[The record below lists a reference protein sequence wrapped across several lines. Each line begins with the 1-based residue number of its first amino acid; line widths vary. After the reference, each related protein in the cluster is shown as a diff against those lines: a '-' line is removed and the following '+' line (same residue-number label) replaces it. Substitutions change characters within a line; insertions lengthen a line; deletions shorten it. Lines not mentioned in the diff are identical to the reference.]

1 MPPLEST
8 VADVRSRITRLRGRG
23 GSMNELNT
31 RSTLIE
37 PILEALGWDTKN
49 TAEVD
54 REYRRKPTA
63 NPVDFALLL
72 LGSPRLFIEA
82 KALGMD
88 LHDDRWT
95 VQVLS
100 YAAMSGV
107 EWCVLTN
114 GDEYRLYNAHAAV
127 DVDGKLFRR
136 FKISDA
142 AQQGFALA
150 TLQLLSKDKLTEN
163 LISVLWKAQFIDRRV
178 EAALQDVF
186 VEPDAALVRL
196 VQKRAPELKPAEVR
210 DSIRRADLK
219 VKFPTELAAVRGAP
233 PQSRPVAESRHAAAV
248 KPARAARTSPKTSG
262 VTLADLIA
270 SGLIKAPLALACDY
284 KRTHF
289 DARIEA
295 DGRVTFA
302 GTSYDSLSTA
312 AGEARATV
320 IGIPEGLKRPATNGW
335 VFWKFRDPV
344 TGKLAEIDALRRRHL
359 ATGGPG

>member
-1 MPPLEST
+1 MPPLEGA
-8 VADVRSRITRLRGRG
+8 VADVRSRIAKIRGRG

-37 PILEALGWDTKN
+37 PIIEALGWDTRN

-136 FKISDA
+136 FKLSDA
-142 AQQGFALA
+142 AQHAFAVS

-178 EAALQDVF
+178 EVALHDLF
-186 VEPDAALVRL
+186 EEPDAALVRL
-196 VQKRAPELKPAEVR
+196 VQKRAPELKPADVR

-219 VKFPTELAAVRGAP
+219 VKFPTEI
-233 PQSRPVAESRHAAAV
+233 AAARGTLPRTAPAAPV
-248 KPARAARTSPKTSG
+248 QRRVAAAPARAVRKAPKASG
-262 VTLADLIA
+262 VTLKDLIA
-270 SGLIKAPLALACDY
+270 AGLIKTPLALECDY

-289 DARIEA
+289 EA
-295 DGRVTFA
+295 QVQGDGRVAFA
-302 GTSYDSLSTA
+302 GTSYESLSTA

-335 VFWKFRDPV
+335 VFWRYRDPE
-344 TGKLAEIDALRRRHL
+344 TGRLTEIDALRRRYL
-359 ATGGPG
+359 AAGGSR